1 MISGERK
8 EFLMPKP
15 DEHPV
20 HEDHPG
26 KGRGENPNPGNKPD
40 KPEQPTDPN
49 APHVDNTLPGD
60 LPPAEEPRPEQL
72 PS

>member
-1 MISGERK
+1 
-8 EFLMPKP
+8 MPQP

-40 KPEQPTDPN
+40 KPEHEPT
-49 APHVDNTLPGD
+49 PHPEHPIVLPDND
-60 LPPAEEPRPEQL
+60 EPHPEQL